1 MEGPD
6 WPRERLLKVE
16 RNYTMEYIRSLLPE
30 LLALAGPLQGGFL
43 GEFTARLIGMQFYD
57 ETAALLGVS
66 DPSAAGFA
74 AYLAAMGQAQ
84 GDDAKWQAEENEACV
99 VQHTWKL
106 MDGLPHLPPQAFD
119 AWNGL
124 WRGP

>member
-43 GEFTARLIGMQFYD
+43 GEFTARLIGMQFDD
-57 ETAALLGVS
+57 ETAAIAS
-66 DPSAAGFA
+66 YAG
-74 AYLAAMGQAQ
+74 
-84 GDDAKWQAEENEACV
+84 K
-99 VQHTWKL
+99 
-106 MDGLPHLPPQAFD
+106 
-119 AWNGL
+119 
-124 WRGP
+124 